1 LPIAK
6 TNTLIHHP
14 QQPGVGESLMVAC
27 FHLTPKNPQHE
38 SWQYSITR
46 KSVSIVA
53 SAEIEARRRV
63 ANTLA
68 NEAAN
73 ISLPTGRYQKI
84 MMPVTPWELDDVTSC
99 EECKSD
105 SWPHP
110 NYVIA
115 DDGEKWPTKY

>member
-1 LPIAK
+1 M
-6 TNTLIHHP
+6 TT
-14 QQPGVGESLMVAC
+14 C

-73 ISLPTGRYQKI
+73 ISLPPTGRYQKI
-84 MMPVTPWELDDVTSC
+84 IWPVTPWELDDVTSC
-99 EECKSD
+99 EECESTA
-105 SWPHP
+105 WPHP
-110 NYVIA
+110 NYVMA